1 MGFGFSLK
9 DVENRILADFMEE
22 GEELRKQLRF
32 NSPSSSNLPSRTI
45 PSDLTKLPLHRKA
58 VHPHLVRAATSAL
71 NKLHLQSM
79 LFKFRAFY
87 PQVSK
92 TLFPV
97 WCWVLLPRTC
107 PYTCCCICLCIL
119 QHSLR
124 LLGFWGPQILWALWY
139 IAPSW
144 VLLNVLPFLC
154 AIAHILIPA
163 VSTSLATNSSYSV
176 SDLNTKPVFSTFF
189 FCNSIYPSHLTGL
202 SFSVLVHLC

>member
-9 DVENRILADFMEE
+9 DVENRILAYFMEE

-32 NSPSSSNLPSRTI
+32 SSPSSSNLPSRTI
-45 PSDLTKLPLHRKA
+45 PSDLTKLPLHQKA

-107 PYTCCCICLCIL
+107 PYTCCCICL
-119 QHSLR
+119 SLHFTTQFKIIWDSEDPR
-124 LLGFWGPQILWALWY
+124 FFGHCDTLLLHGY
-139 IAPSW
+139 
-144 VLLNVLPFLC
+144 
-154 AIAHILIPA
+154 
-163 VSTSLATNSSYSV
+163 YSM
-176 SDLNTKPVFSTFF
+176 
-189 FCNSIYPSHLTGL
+189 YYH
-202 SFSVLVHLC
+202 FSVLSHTSWYLQSAQALPQTSPTL